1 LFQTPAIVSPINSQ
15 YGVMAD
21 GKRFIFREPVGEANA
36 PITVV
41 LNWTAGLK
49 R

>member
-1 LFQTPAIVSPINSQ
+1 
-15 YGVMAD
+15 MAD

-41 LNWTAGLK
+41 LNWVAGMK